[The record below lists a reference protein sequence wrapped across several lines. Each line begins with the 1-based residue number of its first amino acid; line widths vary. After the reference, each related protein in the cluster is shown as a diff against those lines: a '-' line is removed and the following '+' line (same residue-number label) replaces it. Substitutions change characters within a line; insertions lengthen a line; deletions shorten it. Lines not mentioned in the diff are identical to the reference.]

1 MDEFL
6 PTILIITGFS
16 FVPLKSYR
24 KYLQREI
31 ENQYK
36 KGMKETTPENKPC
49 KFFGASNR
57 KKFF

>member
-36 KGMKETTPENKPC
+36 KRNERNN
-49 KFFGASNR
+49 A
-57 KKFF
+57 